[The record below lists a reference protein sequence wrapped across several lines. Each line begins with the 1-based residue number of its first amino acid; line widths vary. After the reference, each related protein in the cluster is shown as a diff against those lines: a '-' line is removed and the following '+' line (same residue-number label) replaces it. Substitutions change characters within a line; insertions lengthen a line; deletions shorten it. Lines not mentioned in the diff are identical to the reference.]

1 MCSVLQLPKST
12 FYYEARQRPSVDDVT
27 EAIREIFRR
36 SRENY
41 GTRKIKIELQKQG
54 KCVSRRRIGRIMK
67 EQGLVSTYTLAQFK
81 PKKEACN
88 ESMEANE
95 LNRAFKQGKE
105 LSVIVSDL
113 TYIKVRQKWH
123 YVCVFVDL
131 FNREIIG
138 HSVGERKDAQL
149 VHRAFASIPHDLRR
163 IRMFHT
169 DRGREF
175 NNRLIEDALHTFGI
189 RRSLSEKGCPYDNA
203 VAEATFKIIKTEF
216 VKKRVFSSLM
226 ELEREF
232 QDYVNWFNHLRIHG
246 TLDYQSPVHYKQSLL
261 KKIV

>member
-1 MCSVLQLPKST
+1 
-12 FYYEARQRPSVDDVT
+12 
-27 EAIREIFRR
+27 
-36 SRENY
+36 
-41 GTRKIKIELQKQG
+41 
-54 KCVSRRRIGRIMK
+54 
-67 EQGLVSTYTLAQFK
+67 
-81 PKKEACN
+81 
-88 ESMEANE
+88 MEANE
-95 LNRAFKQGKE
+95 LNRAFKQGEE
-105 LSVIVSDL
+105 LSVVVSDL

-123 YVCVFVDL
+123 YVCVFVYL

-189 RRSLSEKGCPYDNA
+189 RRSLSEKDCPYDNA

-216 VKKRVFSSLM
+216 VKKRVFSSLT

-246 TLDYQSPVHYKQSLL
+246 SPVRYKQSLL